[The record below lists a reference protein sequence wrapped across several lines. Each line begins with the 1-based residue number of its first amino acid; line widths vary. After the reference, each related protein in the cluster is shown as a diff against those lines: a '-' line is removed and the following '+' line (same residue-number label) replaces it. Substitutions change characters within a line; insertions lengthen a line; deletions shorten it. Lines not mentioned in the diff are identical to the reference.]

1 MSLNNLASEIES
13 MAEAEAK
20 KVTDE
25 ARTQAESIRK
35 AAHDGVKEYSD
46 GGMANAERTSSQIA
60 VESIAAARQRNQKR
74 LLVVQRAELDST
86 WDEIVATVGSK
97 SMGDR
102 GKILESLL
110 KEAKSTAEKGMVLQP
125 VKTDRAA
132 LSKGTG
138 QFKIEE
144 DIDGLGGFVLESND
158 GSVMMDYRFKGRL
171 REAWDS
177 SLGEVSRI
185 LFRDRV

>member
-1 MSLNNLASEIES
+1 MSLKNLASEIES
-13 MAEAEAK
+13 MAEAEAR

-25 ARTQAESIRK
+25 ARAQAENIRK
-35 AAHDGVKEYSD
+35 AANDGVKEYSD
-46 GGMANAERTSSQIA
+46 EAMVKAERTSSQIT

-86 WDEIVATVGSK
+86 WGEVVATVGSK
-97 SMGDR
+97 SMDDR
-102 GKILESLL
+102 DKILKSLL
-110 KEAKSTAEKGMVLQP
+110 KEAKGAAEKGMILRP
-125 VKTDRAA
+125 VKTDRVA
-132 LSKGTG
+132 LSKGAG
-138 QFKIEE
+138 QFKIGD
-144 DIDGLGGFVLESND
+144 DIGGLGGFVLESED
-158 GSVMMDYRFKGRL
+158 GSVMMDYRFEGRL

>member
-25 ARTQAESIRK
+25 ARNQAESIRK

-46 GGMANAERTSSQIA
+46 EGIAKAERTSSQIS

-74 LLVVQRAELDST
+74 LLVVKRAELDST
-86 WDEIVATVGSK
+86 WNDVVATVGSK
-97 SMGDR
+97 GMGDR
-102 GKILESLL
+102 GKILKSLL
-110 KEAKSTAEKGMVLQP
+110 KEAKSVAEKGMVLRP

-132 LSKGTG
+132 LSKSAG
-138 QFKIEE
+138 QFKIGD
-144 DIDGLGGFVLESND
+144 DIDGLGGFVLESED
-158 GSVMMDYRFKGRL
+158 GSVMMDYRFEGRL

-185 LFRDRV
+185 LFRDGA